1 MPSEDGARRYFHR
14 LKAVLPV
21 LSLVFFLVHL
31 SPGTADAAALPGWR
45 AEWPNTD
52 FSRNTVPL
60 REIESGGV
68 PKDGIASIDRPRFTG
83 LQAPAASAAS
93 EAPYPLDSGEEEPVI
108 AFEHAGDARAYPGVS

>member
-1 MPSEDGARRYFHR
+1 MPSEDGARRCFHP
-14 LKAVLPV
+14 LKVVLSV
-21 LSLVFFLVHL
+21 LSLVLFLLPL
-31 SPGTADAAALPGWR
+31 SPSTADAAALAGWV

-83 LQAPAASAAS
+83 LQAS
-93 EAPYPLDSGEEEPVI
+93 
-108 AFEHAGDARAYPGVS
+108 